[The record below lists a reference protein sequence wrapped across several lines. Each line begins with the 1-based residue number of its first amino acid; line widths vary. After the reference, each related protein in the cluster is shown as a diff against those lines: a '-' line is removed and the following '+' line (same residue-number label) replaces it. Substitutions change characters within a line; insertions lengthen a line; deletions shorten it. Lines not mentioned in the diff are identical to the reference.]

1 MVETMKVTYV
11 EWLRGSIKN
20 EIEIE
25 TQDKIN
31 FIEYGMNYND
41 VMELT
46 IDDFT
51 ILRELLYKCVEVSKT
66 KISVTDIR
74 KTLDYIDD
82 SINDSVDYIIKK
94 SKERRVESENRFN
107 EDIRRNVERK
117 RFDRRNN

>member
-1 MVETMKVTYV
+1 MIVTYV

-51 ILRELLYKCVEVSKT
+51 ILRELLYKCVEVSKR
-66 KISVTDIR
+66 KISVTEIR

-94 SKERRVESENRFN
+94 SKERREESENRFN

>member
-1 MVETMKVTYV
+1 MVKNMIVTYV

-51 ILRELLYKCVEVSKT
+51 ILRELLYKCVEVSKR
-66 KISVTDIR
+66 KISVTEIR

-94 SKERRVESENRFN
+94 SKERREESENRFN